1 MSPLRAFAVALSAL
15 AANKLRSVLAVLGI
29 VIGVAAVIMVVAMGK
44 GAQAR
49 VEETIRR
56 MGVNLVFVHPGT
68 VSRGSSAAR
77 TVSAENLT
85 LEDARAV
92 ARLPHVARVAPEVR
106 RTYQVKYLNRNAN
119 LQVVGT
125 MPEAVEMRGFRI
137 ARGTFFDRTAVAL
150 RERVC
155 VMGARAA
162 VELFGDID
170 PVGRTIQ
177 IDRQSFEVLG
187 LLEDKGGDT
196 WARLDESVY
205 VPVTTALYRLFNRRH
220 LSQIMVQIDRPENID
235 AALQELER
243 EMRRLH
249 GLRAGEE
256 NDFRLWSMDEYR
268 RSMEESAGA
277 FTILLSGIALVSLL
291 VGGIGIMNIML
302 VSVTERTREIGIRKA
317 IGARRRDILVQF
329 LIESMTISLLGG
341 TIGVAAGIAFAQV
354 FPKLPIWDKLSRGGT
369 WESVIAPES
378 IAVAFLFSCGV
389 GIFFGLYPA
398 LKASRLNPVDALRY
412 E

>member
-1 MSPLRAFAVALSAL
+1 MSFLRAFAVALSAL
-15 AANKLRSVLAVLGI
+15 AANKLRSILAVLGI

-92 ARLPHVARVAPEVR
+92 SRLPYVARVAPEVR

-137 ARGTFFDRTAVAL
+137 ARGAFFDRTAVAL

-155 VMGARAA
+155 VMGARATL
-162 VELFGDID
+162 ELFGDID

-249 GLRAGEE
+249 GLRAGDE

-369 WESVIAPES
+369 
-378 IAVAFLFSCGV
+378 
-389 GIFFGLYPA
+389 
-398 LKASRLNPVDALRY
+398 
-412 E
+412 